1 MKITQ
6 AAPIL
11 KRVPPLV
18 AGSIGLVVIPLI
30 NELGLRTRDDDI
42 YLDLF
47 H

>member
-18 AGSIGLVVIPLI
+18 AGSSELVVVALI

-42 YLDLF
+42 CLDLF
-47 H
+47 R